1 MHVDITNSLPDV
13 KEYPLPTHLK
23 TTFHWLLMALKGSQS
38 AVLYASVVDL
48 VAVGQTAVSLVS
60 GPALLQKQIDYSL
73 LQTEQVEAVAKFG
86 AVAQV
91 VAVAQVAAV
100 VRVEIVA
107 LTEAVTQV
115 ESEGQVEDV
124 VQEAQCFVV
133 EEVDSPLTEI
143 GEQRKTDQ
151 HFEELPGSL

>member
-23 TTFHWLLMALKGSQS
+23 MTFHWLLMALKGSQS

-48 VAVGQTAVSLVS
+48 VAVGQTAESLVS

-86 AVAQV
+86 AVAQI

-107 LTEAVTQV
+107 LTEAATQV

-124 VQEAQCFVV
+124 AQEAQCFVV

>member
-1 MHVDITNSLPDV
+1 M
-13 KEYPLPTHLK
+13 
-23 TTFHWLLMALKGSQS
+23 
-38 AVLYASVVDL
+38 VLYASVVDL
-48 VAVGQTAVSLVS
+48 VEVGQTAESLVS

-86 AVAQV
+86 AVDQV

-107 LTEAVTQV
+107 LTEAATQV

-124 VQEAQCFVV
+124 AQEA
-133 EEVDSPLTEI
+133 
-143 GEQRKTDQ
+143 
-151 HFEELPGSL
+151 

>member
-1 MHVDITNSLPDV
+1 MHVDITNSLPDA

-23 TTFHWLLMALKGSQS
+23 MTFHWLLMALKGSQS
-38 AVLYASVVDL
+38 VVLYALVVDL
-48 VAVGQTAVSLVS
+48 VAVGQTAESLVS

-107 LTEAVTQV
+107 LTEAATQV
-115 ESEGQVEDV
+115 EGLVEDV
-124 VQEAQCFVV
+124 AQKAQCFVV

-143 GEQRKTDQ
+143 GEQGKTDL

>member
-1 MHVDITNSLPDV
+1 M
-13 KEYPLPTHLK
+13 
-23 TTFHWLLMALKGSQS
+23 
-38 AVLYASVVDL
+38 VLYASVVDL
-48 VAVGQTAVSLVS
+48 VEVGQTAESLVS

-91 VAVAQVAAV
+91 EAVAQVVAVAQVAAV

-107 LTEAVTQV
+107 LTEAATQV

-124 VQEAQCFVV
+124 AQEA
-133 EEVDSPLTEI
+133 
-143 GEQRKTDQ
+143 
-151 HFEELPGSL
+151 